1 MNQQEIEIR
10 HKEHLCEN
18 YKPIIGQ
25 KIHIGKKQ
33 LRNPINN
40 ANIHA
45 CIRSKDHRNTYNN
58 CDSCTNF
65 KLKTNE

>member
-1 MNQQEIEIR
+1 MNQQEVNLS

-25 KIHIGKKQ
+25 KIHINGKP

-45 CIRSKDHRNTYNN
+45 CIKSEDHKKTYNN
-58 CDSCTNF
+58 CNLCKKF
-65 KLKTNE
+65 KEKEN